1 MATTNEISKL
11 EFDLNPDPRVLPMLG
26 EINLDL
32 WRCVAELVDNSVD
45 GFLHTMRNGSAV
57 GAPEVRIT
65 LPTSIGDAAYV
76 RVRDNG
82 PGMTPETLELAVRAG
97 WTGNNPIDNLG
108 LFGMGFNI
116 ATARLGG
123 LTTVWTTRAG
133 ESVWHGVEID
143 FDRLRQQRHFRTPHL
158 TRPKSETSQH
168 GTEVH
173 VARLKQ
179 EQAQALARTA
189 TQNRIREQLARS
201 YSAMLREH
209 GIPLTFNLYVN
220 ERRLTAKRHC
230 VWGENRS
237 AHLPDHGQVAAFQVV
252 DRTLPDRLFC
262 THCMRWL
269 GSDETTCTTPAC
281 SVVNRRR
288 RIHGWLGVQR
298 HLSETDYG
306 IDFVRNGRKIETS
319 NKDLFEWV
327 VDGVSEREYPIDD
340 PRAGGR
346 LVGEIHLDHCRV
358 HYTKT
363 QFERSDPAWQ
373 EMMAVVRGQGPLRPE
388 KARDEGFGANHS
400 PLHILYQAFRRSSP
414 RHRNGVG
421 WARLLRVKDN
431 ARAVE
436 MAKQFDDGKAEYQDD
451 SKWWELCQAEDA
463 RHLREE
469 PEAGG
474 DNLPDGLV
482 DEDDPPGVADAPTP
496 AGNGAGQESAPATE
510 APPPPAREA
519 MPELTREYDA
529 SGVKWQVDAMA
540 GLAADPGLN
549 GRPWVLEL
557 AIASTRT
564 YRFLFNRSHMVFR
577 SATFTARDALLY
589 ELARRTAD
597 FTSGGAVPV
606 DFATALVQLRVKYC
620 KDDQLDPRQIILD
633 ASEALGEFA
642 RAVRF
647 GGDRKAGA
655 ALFAE
660 LSVEDQQSILRRMAK
675 RGVTDPVALTSD
687 GGFLEFMDRARLKG
701 FFEAHPELFLDG
713 RYWDDPYSTI
723 DFGDGASTDLARH
736 RIVERR
742 ANVIA
747 DAAWI
752 ADLDPSDLERMGRE
766 ELLRSVIS
774 IRLLQPD
781 REDA

>member
-1 MATTNEISKL
+1 MAMSSEVSKP

-45 GFLHTMRNGSAV
+45 GFLHTIRNGLGI

-65 LPTSIGDAAYV
+65 LPTAVGEAAYL

-82 PGMTPETLELAVRAG
+82 PGMTPDTLELAVRAG

-133 ESVWHGVEID
+133 EPVWHGVEID

-158 TRPKSETSQH
+158 TRPKSEPSQH

-173 VARLKQ
+173 VSRLKPDQ
-179 EQAQALARTA
+179 LQALAKTA

-230 VWGENRS
+230 VWSEQRS
-237 AHLPDHGQVAAFQVV
+237 AHLSEIGQVAAFQVV
-252 DRTLPDRLFC
+252 DRTLPDRLYC
-262 THCMRWL
+262 TQCMRWL
-269 GSDETTCTTPAC
+269 GAGETACTTPTC
-281 SVVNRRR
+281 TVVMRKR

-298 HLSETDYG
+298 YLSESDYG

-319 NKDLFEWV
+319 SKDLFEWV

-373 EMMAVVRGQGPLRPE
+373 EMVEVVRGRGPLRPE
-388 KARDEGFGANHS
+388 KAREEGFGANHS
-400 PLHILYQAFRRSSP
+400 PLYSLYQAFRRSSP

-431 ARAVE
+431 ARAAE
-436 MAKQFDDGKAEYQDD
+436 MAKQFDDGKTDYQDD
-451 SKWWELCQAEDA
+451 SKWWELCTAEDA

-474 DNLPDGLV
+474 DDLPGGLV
-482 DEDDPPGVADAPTP
+482 DDDAASNISETATPGQDA
-496 AGNGAGQESAPATE
+496 AEAPATTQ
-510 APPPPAREA
+510 PPAREA
-519 MPELTREYDA
+519 APDLTREYDA
-529 SGVKWQVDAMA
+529 SGVKWQVEAMA
-540 GLAADPGLN
+540 CVAADPGLN

-557 AIASTRT
+557 AVASIRT
-564 YRFLFNRSHMVFR
+564 YQFLFVRAHAAFR
-577 SATFTARDALLY
+577 SATFTPRDALLY

-597 FTSGGAVPV
+597 FTSGGAAPV
-606 DFATALVQLRVKYC
+606 DFATALVQLRAKYC

-633 ASEALGEFA
+633 AGEALAEFA
-642 RAVRF
+642 RAVRA
-647 GGDRKAGA
+647 GGDREAGSG
-655 ALFAE
+655 LFAE
-660 LSVEDQQSILRRMAK
+660 LSIEDQQSILRRMAK
-675 RGVTDPVALTSD
+675 RGVTDPGVLTSD
-687 GGFLEFMDRARLKG
+687 GGFLEFMDRGRLKG
-701 FFEAHPELFLDG
+701 FFEDHPELFLDS

-723 DFGDGASTDLARH
+723 DFGDGASTDLARR

-752 ADLDPSDLERMGRE
+752 AELDPSDLERMSRE

>member
-1 MATTNEISKL
+1 MATSSEVSKP

-45 GFLHTMRNGSAV
+45 GFLHTIRNGLGI

-65 LPTSIGDAAYV
+65 LPTAVGEAAYL

-82 PGMTPETLELAVRAG
+82 PGMTPDTLELAVRAG

-133 ESVWHGVEID
+133 EPVWHGVEID

-158 TRPKSETSQH
+158 TRPKSEPSQH

-173 VARLKQ
+173 VSRLKPDQ
-179 EQAQALARTA
+179 LQALAKTA

-230 VWGENRS
+230 VWSEQRS
-237 AHLPDHGQVAAFQVV
+237 AHLSEIGQVAAFQVV
-252 DRTLPDRLFC
+252 DRTLPDRLYC
-262 THCMRWL
+262 TQCMRWL
-269 GSDETTCTTPAC
+269 GAGETACTTPTC
-281 SVVNRRR
+281 TVVMRKR

-298 HLSETDYG
+298 YLSESDYG

-319 NKDLFEWV
+319 SKDLFEWV

-373 EMMAVVRGQGPLRPE
+373 EMVEVVRGRGPLRPE
-388 KARDEGFGANHS
+388 KAREEGFGANHS
-400 PLHILYQAFRRSSP
+400 PLYSLYQAFRRSSP

-431 ARAVE
+431 ARAAE
-436 MAKQFDDGKAEYQDD
+436 MAKQFDDGKTDYQDD
-451 SKWWELCQAEDA
+451 SKWWELCTAEDA

-474 DNLPDGLV
+474 DDLPGGLV
-482 DEDDPPGVADAPTP
+482 DDDA
-496 AGNGAGQESAPATE
+496 AGNLPETATPGQDAAEAPATTQ
-510 APPPPAREA
+510 PPAREA
-519 MPELTREYDA
+519 APDLTREYDA
-529 SGVKWQVDAMA
+529 SGVKWQVEAMA
-540 GLAADPGLN
+540 CVAADPGLN

-557 AIASTRT
+557 AVASIRT
-564 YRFLFNRSHMVFR
+564 YQFLFVRAHATFR
-577 SATFTARDALLY
+577 CATFTPRDALLY

-597 FTSGGAVPV
+597 FTSGGAAPV
-606 DFATALVQLRVKYC
+606 DFATALVQLRAKYC

-633 ASEALGEFA
+633 AGEVLAEFA
-642 RAVRF
+642 RAVRA
-647 GGDRKAGA
+647 GGDREAGSG
-655 ALFAE
+655 LFAE
-660 LSVEDQQSILRRMAK
+660 LSIEDQQSILRRMAK
-675 RGVTDPVALTSD
+675 RGVTDPGVLTSD
-687 GGFLEFMDRARLKG
+687 GGFLEFMDRGRLKG
-701 FFEAHPELFLDG
+701 FFEDHPELFLDS

-723 DFGDGASTDLARH
+723 DFGDGASTDLARR

-752 ADLDPSDLERMGRE
+752 AELDPSDLERMSRE

>member
-1 MATTNEISKL
+1 VATTSETGKP

-32 WRCVAELVDNSVD
+32 WRCVAELVDNSID
-45 GFLHTMRNGSAV
+45 GFLHATRNGAV
-57 GAPEVRIT
+57 MGAPEVRIT
-65 LPTSIGDAAYV
+65 LPTAIGNAAYV

-82 PGMTPETLELAVRAG
+82 PGMTPDTLEFAVRAG

-158 TRPKSETSQH
+158 TRPKSEASQH

-173 VARLKQ
+173 VGRLKQ
-179 EQAQALARTA
+179 EQLQSLAKTA
-189 TQNRIREQLARS
+189 TQNRIRDQLARS
-201 YSAMLREH
+201 YSAMLREQ

-230 VWGENRS
+230 VWGEHRS
-237 AHLPDHGQVAAFQVV
+237 VHLPDHGQVAAFQVV
-252 DRTLPDRLFC
+252 DRTLPDRLYC
-262 THCMRWL
+262 SRCMRWL
-269 GSDETTCTTPAC
+269 GASELACTTPAC
-281 SVVNRRR
+281 SVVTRKR

-298 HLSETDYG
+298 YLSESDYG
-306 IDFVRNGRKIETS
+306 IDFVRNGRKIETLS
-319 NKDLFEWV
+319 KDLFEWV

-363 QFERSDPAWQ
+363 QFERSDPTWL
-373 EMMAVVRGQGPLRPE
+373 EMFEIVRGRGPLRPE
-388 KARDEGFGANHS
+388 KAREEGFAANHS
-400 PLHILYQAFRRSSP
+400 PLYLLYQAFRRSSP
-414 RHRNGVG
+414 RHRKGVG

-436 MAKQFDDGKAEYQDD
+436 MAKHFDEGKAEYLDD
-451 SKWWELCQAEDA
+451 SKWWELCQAEDG

-474 DNLPDGLV
+474 DDLPDGLV
-482 DEDDPPGVADAPTP
+482 DEDEPRGDACPPTP
-496 AGNGAGQESAPATE
+496 EGDVDGLDTPPIPETPA
-510 APPPPAREA
+510 PPAREA
-519 MPELTREYDA
+519 APELTREYDA
-529 SGVKWQVDAMA
+529 SGVKWQVDALGCQA
-540 GLAADPGLN
+540 GDQGLN

-557 AIASTRT
+557 AVASIRS
-564 YRFLFNRSHMVFR
+564 YQFLFNRSHSTFR
-577 SATFTARDALLY
+577 SATFTPRDALLY

-597 FTSGGAVPV
+597 FTSGGAAPV
-606 DFATALVQLRVKYC
+606 DFATALVQFRAKYC
-620 KDDQLDPRQIILD
+620 KDDQLDPRQVILD
-633 ASEALGEFA
+633 ADEALAEFS
-642 RAVRF
+642 RTVRR
-647 GGDRKAGA
+647 GGDREVGA

-660 LSVEDQQSILRRMAK
+660 LAVEDQQSILRRMAK
-675 RGVTDPVALTSD
+675 RGVTDPVVLTSD
-687 GGFLEFMDRARLKG
+687 GGFLEFMDRSALKG

-713 RYWDDPYSTI
+713 RFWDDPYSTI

-742 ANVIA
+742 ANLIA

-752 ADLDPSDLERMGRE
+752 AELDPSDLERMGRE

-781 REDA
+781 REE